1 MARFRIGTS
10 GFDYDAWKGV
20 FYPAELPRKQRL
32 SWYAG
37 KLGALEINASFYRKP
52 SPETVRGWATQVP
65 GEFRFA
71 LKAWQRITHQKRL
84 RDCGEL
90 LSVFAAAARELGER
104 AGPILYQLPPNLK
117 KDLPLLREFL
127 SLLPPGLRAAFEF
140 RNASWFDDEVFA
152 ALGAAGCALCVAE
165 TEEATVPLVRTAPF
179 GYFRLRRED
188 YDASRLARWA
198 EEIARAGFTEDVFV
212 FFKHEDE
219 ARGPAFALQF
229 EPLAQAAVPAPG

>member
-1 MARFRIGTS
+1 MASLRIGTS

-20 FYPAELPRKQRL
+20 FYPAELPRKRRL
-32 SWYAG
+32 AWYAG

-52 SPETVRGWATQVP
+52 SPETVRSWAAQVP
-65 GEFRFA
+65 AEFRFA

-90 LSVFAAAARELGER
+90 LSAFAGAARELGER

-140 RNASWFDDEVFA
+140 RHSSWLDDEVFA
-152 ALGAAGCALCVAE
+152 ALRATGCALCVAE
-165 TEEATVPLVRTAPF
+165 TEEAAVPLVRTAPF

-198 EEIARAGFTEDVFV
+198 EEIARAGFSDDVFV

-229 EPLAQAAVPAPG
+229 GPLADAAMAALR